1 MFEYLPMVT
10 KDDVKAVRKHIMP
23 LLLDSANE
31 CTERMVGEHKT
42 AEWAI
47 DCVCRELEQVNPTLV
62 PAVKAV
68 ADAVAI
74 QLRGKVESEPLW
86 RAEMMAIVSVLAL
99 LRLINR
105 ALEAKEKEKGDL
117 ASSRTLD

>member
-1 MFEYLPMVT
+1 MFEHLPMVT
-10 KDDVKAVRKHIMP
+10 KDDVKAVRKYIMP

-31 CTERMVGEHKT
+31 CTERMVAEHKT
-42 AEWAI
+42 PEWAI
-47 DCVCRELEQVNPTLV
+47 DCVSRELEQVNPTLV

-99 LRLINR
+99 LRLIDR
-105 ALEAKEKEKGDL
+105 ALEAKEKEKG
-117 ASSRTLD
+117 